1 MLSANLRN
9 AVDAWPA
16 VSSIVFVPHTKSDY
30 RRAVKLLDELIDEVG
45 ENEDHPLASLMET
58 LGTLVESYETQHF
71 SEPQGDPIS
80 SIKEFLADHN
90 LQPDDLIELGGA
102 KTVQEIL
109 DGQRELTPSQI
120 RALSERF
127 GVSALVFI

>member
-9 AVDAWPA
+9 VAEAWPA
-16 VSSIVFVPHTKSDY
+16 VSSVVFVPHTKSDY
-30 RRAVKLLDELIDEVG
+30 KRAVKLLDELIDEVG
-45 ENEDHPLASLMET
+45 ENEQHPLASLMET

-71 SEPQGDPIS
+71 SEPQGDPFS
-80 SIKEFLADHN
+80 SLKEFMADHN
-90 LQPDDLIELGGA
+90 LQPDDLPELGDV

-109 DGQRELTPSQI
+109 DGQKELTPSQI

>member
-1 MLSANLRN
+1 
-9 AVDAWPA
+9 
-16 VSSIVFVPHTKSDY
+16 
-30 RRAVKLLDELIDEVG
+30 
-45 ENEDHPLASLMET
+45 MET
-58 LGTLVESYETQHF
+58 MGTLVESYETQHF

-80 SIKEFLADHN
+80 SLKEFMTDHD
-90 LQPDDLIELGGA
+90 LQTDDLPELGNA
-102 KTVQEIL
+102 QVVEEIL